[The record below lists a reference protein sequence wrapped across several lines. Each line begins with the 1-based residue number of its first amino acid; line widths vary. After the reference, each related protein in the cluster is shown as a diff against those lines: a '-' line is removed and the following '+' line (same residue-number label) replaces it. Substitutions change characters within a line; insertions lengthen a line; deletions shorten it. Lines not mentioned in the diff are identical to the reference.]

1 MRRHAP
7 SRRRRHA
14 RLPFAGKDVPRWLP
28 VQRASCRPR
37 GDRTVTA
44 SAQAHASLRSS
55 VPIRGACLPSCRR
68 TRPNGEQ
75 TRGEITA
82 GRALP

>member
-1 MRRHAP
+1 MHGYRSLEKTFLGGCLFSGRV
-7 SRRRRHA
+7 
-14 RLPFAGKDVPRWLP
+14 AG
-28 VQRASCRPR
+28 R

-44 SAQAHASLRSS
+44 SAKAHASLRPS